1 MVRQNVRLPKEE
13 IAAFC
18 RRHHIRRLS
27 LFGSVLTD
35 RFGRESDVDVL
46 VAFAPG
52 HSLGWDILD
61 LEHELA
67 RILGVRRVDLVNEK
81 YLNSRLR
88 DPILTSAQVQ
98 YAEG

>member
-35 RFGRESDVDVL
+35 QFGPESDVDVL
-46 VAFAPG
+46 VAFAAE

-61 LEHELA
+61 LEQELA
-67 RILGVRRVDLVNEK
+67 RILGVRRIDLVNEK
-81 YLNSRLR
+81 YLNPRLR
-88 DPILTSAQVQ
+88 DPILATAQVQ